1 MISNVVLPAVGQVGG
16 DAARA
21 DVVGVHAQPGRL
33 LEEGEDHFALTEAV
47 DQHGGGAEVPAV
59 GGHPQQ
65 VRRHPVQLAHQH
77 ADPGGARWRLDVQE
91 RLGRQGEDQLVV
103 ERRQV
108 VHPGHVGGALDVG
121 QLLALLLH
129 AGVEVADDGLGA
141 QDRLAVQLEHEA
153 QHAVGRG
160 VLGPHVDDR
169 RLVVAALD
177 VDVGRIHVAA
187 LGEAEDRAHLLA
199 QLAGAGGGAR
209 PEALDALRRLR
220 DQGLLLGRVAG
231 GRLLGGL
238 ALVDLVGPVRVVVV
252 AHRGPGASLN
262 CTGTRPTP

>member
-1 MISNVVLPAVGQVGG
+1 MGPGHRERERLLGRDVAHRLGPLAEDGLARDQLVVLVGAGKDGLADDLDVVLPPVGQVGG
-16 DAARA
+16 DAART

-33 LEEGEDHFALTEAV
+33 LEEGEDHLALTEAV

-65 VRRHPVQLAHQH
+65 VRRHPVQLDHQH
-77 ADPGGARWRLDVQE
+77 PDPGGARWHLHVQE
-91 RLGRQGEDQLVV
+91 GLGGQGEDQLVV
-103 ERRQV
+103 QRGQI
-108 VHPGHVGGALDVG
+108 VHPGHVGRALDVG

-141 QDRLAVQLEHEA
+141 QDRLTVQLEHEA
-153 QHAVGRG
+153 QHAVGGR

-177 VDVGRIHVAA
+177 VDVGRIDVAA

-199 QLAGAGGGAR
+199 ELAGAGGGAR
-209 PEALDALRRLR
+209 PQALGAL
-220 DQGLLLGRVAG
+220 
-231 GRLLGGL
+231 
-238 ALVDLVGPVRVVVV
+238 
-252 AHRGPGASLN
+252 
-262 CTGTRPTP
+262 